1 MEQSKKLS
9 NFIMERNQMSKLS
22 LHQEDLIAIKRFCDK
37 YPDSDYVTITVDSSS
52 GIGSIVKV
60 SLPAVINGDMV
71 IIEKTIV
78 DESSW

>member
-1 MEQSKKLS
+1 MY
-9 NFIMERNQMSKLS
+9 ERNQMSKLYIT
-22 LHQEDLIAIKRFCDK
+22 QKDLMAIKTFCDK
-37 YPDSDYVTITVDSSS
+37 YPDSEYVTISVDSSS

-78 DESSW
+78 DESGW

>member
-1 MEQSKKLS
+1 MNKLS
-9 NFIMERNQMSKLS
+9 V
-22 LHQEDLIAIKRFCDK
+22 HQEDLIAIKEFCDK
-37 YPDSDYVTITVDSSS
+37 YPEADYVTISVDSSS

-60 SLPAVINGDMV
+60 SLPTVVNGDFV

>member
-1 MEQSKKLS
+1 
-9 NFIMERNQMSKLS
+9 MSKLS

>member
-1 MEQSKKLS
+1 MKNKLT
-9 NFIMERNQMSKLS
+9 
-22 LHQEDLIAIKRFCDK
+22 LHQSDLVSIKEFCDK
-37 YPDSDYVTITVDSSS
+37 YPEADYVTVTVDSSS